1 MSGVLLPIC
10 SIFFSGLLLSIYF
23 SKERINLIENTMFS
37 VMLFCSFIDSVLVSI
52 LQIMAV
58 DGIHGVEHNLV
69 SIFNKFDFIFLIL
82 FTSSLF
88 LYTILITLPKT
99 KKNYKKIFFSFGV
112 VDFLVIVSMLFQK
125 VVLIS
130 ENGNFS
136 VEGLSVNITYA
147 LCAIYIISSVIVVLI
162 NIKKADRRH
171 IPVFSIIGITFF
183 LFIIFKAN
191 PYLII
196 ISITLTF
203 MNYLM
208 YFTIENPDV
217 RMIDALNIEKANA
230 EKANR
235 AKSEFLSNMSHEIR
249 TPLNAIIGFSEA
261 IKDEQNLKD
270 AKRDA
275 EDIIMASQNLLE
287 IVNGILD
294 ISKIEAGKME
304 VINKDYNPRLLFENI
319 AKLVRPRLGEKS
331 IEFDVR
337 FSADIPAL
345 LYGDEGKIKTIVTNI
360 LTNAAKY
367 TEKGKISFYVTCI
380 NKDKY
385 TILVISVEDT
395 GRGIKPEQINKLF
408 TKFERLDE
416 DRNTTLEGTGLG
428 LAITKSMIEMM
439 GGKIVVQS
447 KYGEGSKFTVS
458 LAQRIKK
465 MNINQTNFEELPK
478 EIIRKD
484 FEKYK
489 VLVVDDNAINLKVA
503 KKLLSTYKLN
513 TIDSNSGFDCIAR
526 VSSGEKFDLILL
538 DDMMPK
544 MSGVDTLKKLKEL
557 PDFNIPVVALTANAI
572 SGMKEHYMAEGFNDY
587 LSKPIEKD
595 ELLRVLNQYLK

>member
-503 KKLLSTYKLN
+503 KKLLSTYKIN